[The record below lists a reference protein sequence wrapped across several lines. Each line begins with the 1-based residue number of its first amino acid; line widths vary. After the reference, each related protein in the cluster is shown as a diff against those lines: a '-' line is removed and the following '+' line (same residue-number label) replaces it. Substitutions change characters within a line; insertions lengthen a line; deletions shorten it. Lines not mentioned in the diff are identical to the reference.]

1 MSIQANFVV
10 LCQELDV
17 GRIAPILRQVKM
29 LTSDEFEELSNPAF
43 TTRVKR
49 ERLLLYM
56 PRKGSN
62 HFERFAE
69 CLVWSGQEELARKI
83 GVDVDRIPP
92 RPANSMSSNVGFP
105 QSCQLMVCVCLVPPP
120 APPQPADQGQMFA
133 MFQQLIAQGNIGREG
148 RRDGERGRER
158 EGEEERRERE
168 REKGREGGRERER
181 EGGREG
187 RRKGGREG
195 GKEEG
200 REGRREAGR
209 GGGGRKDLVI
219 GCWLCCCR
227 WHGPAHESTWR

>member
-17 GRIAPILRQVKM
+17 GRIAPILRQVRM

-49 ERLLLYM
+49 ERLLLFL

-92 RPANSMSSNVGFP
+92 RPANSMSSNIELP

-120 APPQPADQGQMFA
+120 APPQPTDQGQMFA
-133 MFQQLIAQGNIGREG
+133 MFRQLIAQGNGGRE
-148 RRDGERGRER
+148 GERGRER
-158 EGEEERRERE
+158 ERGGSERE
-168 REKGREGGRERER
+168 
-181 EGGREG
+181 
-187 RRKGGREG
+187 RKGGREG
-195 GKEEG
+195 GKDKG
-200 REGRREAGR
+200 REGEREGER
-209 GGGGRKDLVI
+209 EGKRK
-219 GCWLCCCR
+219 
-227 WHGPAHESTWR
+227 